1 MLPLSLD
8 LTRLRI
14 ALIGNG
20 AAALR
25 RFQWLLEAGASSMIV
40 FAATPSPELAAAATP
55 LQRRWP
61 LKADFSGV
69 RLVFIADVAEPQRSA
84 LAEMARAAGA
94 LVHVEDLPALCD
106 FHAPAILRRG
116 DLTIAVST
124 NGAAPGLAAE
134 VKQYLAGL
142 FGPEWQG
149 RVEDLKTLR
158 RYWRA
163 RGTSHKTIR
172 RLTASR
178 IARQGWLVT
187 RYKRAANDP
196 GRRSTQEEV
205 DHVSQSW

>member
-14 ALIGNG
+14 ALIGHG
-20 AAALR
+20 ADALR
-25 RFQWLLEAGASSMIV
+25 RFRWLGEAGASAVSV
-40 FAATPSPELAAAATP
+40 FAASPSPELAAAAMP

-61 LKADFSGV
+61 SKADFSGM

-84 LAEMARAAGA
+84 LAEAARAAGA

-106 FHAPAILRRG
+106 FHAPSILRRG

-134 VKQYLAGL
+134 VKQYLAEL
-142 FGPEWQG
+142 FGPEWQS
-149 RVEDLKTLR
+149 RVDDLKVLR

-163 RGTSHKTIR
+163 RGRSHRTIR
-172 RLTASR
+172 RLTAAR

-187 RYKRAANDP
+187 RRKPAANDP
-196 GRRSTQEEV
+196 GRRSTQQEV